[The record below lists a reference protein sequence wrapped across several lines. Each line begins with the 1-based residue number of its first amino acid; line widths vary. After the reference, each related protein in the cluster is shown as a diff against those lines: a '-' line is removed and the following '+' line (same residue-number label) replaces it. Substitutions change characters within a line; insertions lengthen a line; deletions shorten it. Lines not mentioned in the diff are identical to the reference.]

1 MFFVIDIHLFFCSCA
16 DQEFCY
22 MAVRE
27 NTEQYTVVMILLGAV
42 SLDSSE
48 AIIMTTLREIES
60 NYVSAFHWGSW
71 LLSRF
76 RWNSNI

>member
-1 MFFVIDIHLFFCSCA
+1 
-16 DQEFCY
+16 

-60 NYVSAFHWGSW
+60 NYDDLLFIGVHGYCQGFDGIQIYSISFVSFN
-71 LLSRF
+71 LSF
-76 RWNSNI
+76 IY